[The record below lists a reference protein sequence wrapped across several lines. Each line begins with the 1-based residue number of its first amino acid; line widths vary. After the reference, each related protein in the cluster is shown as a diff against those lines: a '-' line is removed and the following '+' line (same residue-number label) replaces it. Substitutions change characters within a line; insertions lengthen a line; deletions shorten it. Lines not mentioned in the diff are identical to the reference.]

1 MKAPPNTER
10 SVKAVL
16 NQFVE
21 AYVRRDL
28 PSLRSTFTTDP
39 DVLLY
44 GTGADEKRVGLSEIQ
59 MQVERDW
66 SQTESIDVTYGWMS
80 VSSAASVAWVA
91 TNATF
96 NVKAGGKNL
105 ILPARITFVL
115 ENRADQWLIV
125 QAHCSFPAAEQAEGQ
140 SFPT

>member
-16 NQFVE
+16 NQFAE

-28 PSLRSTFTTDP
+28 PSLRSAFASDP
-39 DVLLY
+39 DVLLF

-59 MQVERDW
+59 RQAERDW

-91 TNATF
+91 TSATF
-96 NVKAGGKNL
+96 NVKAGGKVL

-115 ENRADQWLIV
+115 ENRSDQWFIV
-125 QAHCSFPAAEQAEGQ
+125 QAHCSFPAAGQPEGQ